1 MKINE
6 TFTTTSTDPVGN
18 QSQQAPHFGRS
29 NKVLEKKDKVEETS
43 AGATGSGSIAT
54 VSNPIGGMKSR
65 GSIFSGVKTSSKYPN
80 SRKAGIK
87 ENEEVEE
94 GRYYN
99 RDAYQRDYDS
109 SRTGFGRR
117 GREDDEYV
125 NGPDKLTYKV
135 RILVINPEGAEEDR
149 TVTIT
154 TAKGPEFAKTR
165 SIKHLTDK
173 GYKIRKVFDP
183 VESGLNEDDEPEGE
197 TLKNSLHTI
206 VRVASD
212 LDERLSVDEDFPEW
226 VSEKIGTV
234 KSMMVSVMD
243 YLISDQEMRHD
254 PDAQGLEEGDEQI
267 DGMAQGEVREII
279 KNAMHIKK
287 ALDSGVS
294 LDGWMYSYV
303 TTSNDH
309 LNSVAEQIGN
319 PNIEEQGVAEGQRW
333 PDDRNSLYKNDRDI
347 ELMNPKDANINWRDR
362 KIATKIKPSI
372 TKTTVDRLDRD
383 TTVPNFLKQGVAEG
397 SLKEFAV
404 EPSDGDSD
412 DEYDLLVKLVKL
424 WWLGTAQ
431 QHAKAEKTLASMGIS
446 IEEDDPNI
454 ILRRGKQFLT
464 FPMDDFQQGVAE
476 APVNEKSKS
485 QAQFR
490 TMAAVAHNPKFAKK
504 VGISQKVGKEFHSA
518 DKKSNYKSLPKK
530 VDEGEGNLEKAL
542 DTLGGSWSGWYPDE
556 NQSDPNVKT
565 YWYDDGEGGHYASG
579 NIEHNL
585 KTGQVTV
592 DFADEYNDEVKGTFK
607 NMGDAMRALRG
618 GYPGSHGGKA
628 PNFDRLG
635 NRAPIGP
642 DELRKTDRTGRKG
655 TISGHRA
662 NTMKA
667 ASPGR
672 INGPVGVL
680 PESDISEDKLASD
693 LYKDLQIFKKA
704 LDKGIGSKAK
714 DKEISSKAKDKE
726 IQKKK

>member
-1 MKINE
+1 ML
-6 TFTTTSTDPVGN
+6 VG
-18 QSQQAPHFGRS
+18 
-29 NKVLEKKDKVEETS
+29 
-43 AGATGSGSIAT
+43 
-54 VSNPIGGMKSR
+54 
-65 GSIFSGVKTSSKYPN
+65 
-80 SRKAGIK
+80 
-87 ENEEVEE
+87 
-94 GRYYN
+94 
-99 RDAYQRDYDS
+99 
-109 SRTGFGRR
+109 
-117 GREDDEYV
+117 
-125 NGPDKLTYKV
+125 
-135 RILVINPEGAEEDR
+135 
-149 TVTIT
+149 
-154 TAKGPEFAKTR
+154 
-165 SIKHLTDK
+165 
-173 GYKIRKVFDP
+173 
-183 VESGLNEDDEPEGE
+183 
-197 TLKNSLHTI
+197 
-206 VRVASD
+206 
-212 LDERLSVDEDFPEW
+212 
-226 VSEKIGTV
+226 
-234 KSMMVSVMD
+234 VMD
-243 YLISDQEMRHD
+243 YLISDQEMDHD
-254 PDAQGLEEGDEQI
+254 PDAVGDTHREVDEASPSTTFNVLKGLKTYQVVIMNNYYRGKYSDYSGRYYYVLAHSPEEAKQVVLDNADGILQELLAMKSHNGKKILPRGSAVRITPERIGKIEDGTVAGRMSTAGFKKMFGPEGQMMVKLSGGNVVDIQG
-267 DGMAQGEVREII
+267 
-279 KNAMHIKK
+279 
-287 ALDSGVS
+287 
-294 LDGWMYSYV
+294 
-303 TTSNDH
+303 
-309 LNSVAEQIGN
+309 
-319 PNIEEQGVAEGQRW
+319 EEQGVTESSNKWKVVLASDPKGESYEFDAHDEDHANGVAQDIADQENAPVILLFNNRKVEVVEPERWEG
-333 PDDRNSLYKNDRDI
+333 
-347 ELMNPKDANINWRDR
+347 M
-362 KIATKIKPSI
+362 
-372 TKTTVDRLDRD
+372 
-383 TTVPNFLKQGVAEG
+383 AEG
-397 SLKEFAV
+397 SGGDWYAMALKRHPQLKQVDREKVIDALNDAYEDYLFDYGYEGIGPDEENSLIDYAV
-404 EPSDGDSD
+404 KR
-412 DEYDLLVKLVKL
+412 L
-424 WWLGTAQ
+424 
-431 QHAKAEKTLASMGIS
+431 
-446 IEEDDPNI
+446 
-454 ILRRGKQFLT
+454 KQ
-464 FPMDDFQQGVAE
+464 DVAE
-476 APVNEKSKS
+476 AQVNEKSKS